1 MIGSLVAR
9 VVLVAL
15 LGFMT
20 LPTIVVILAVWVL
33 LSLPM
38 SVVLGLSMKSES
50 RPELV
55 GMEGDVAVFRRSNGA
70 LQRVSLVERTPA

>member
-1 MIGSLVAR
+1 ML
-9 VVLVAL
+9 
-15 LGFMT
+15 
-20 LPTIVVILAVWVL
+20 TIVVILAVWVL